1 MCYKLKIVFLI
12 LIVFSIKGIE
22 SITGNLQIWP
32 IKKKNKKKKQANK
45 QTNKKKNKAII
56 KYLNILLKAK
66 LELVCCFSFPFLKVN

>member
-32 IKKKNKKKKQANK
+32 IKKKNKKKNK
-45 QTNKKKNKAII
+45 QTNKQTKKKQSYY
-56 KYLNILLKAK
+56 KVSEYLAESKT
-66 LELVCCFSFPFLKVN
+66 

>member
-32 IKKKNKKKKQANK
+32 IKKANKKKKQTNK
-45 QTNKKKNKAII
+45 QTKKKQSYYKVSE
-56 KYLNILLKAK
+56 YLAESKT
-66 LELVCCFSFPFLKVN
+66 

>member
-32 IKKKNKKKKQANK
+32 IKKTNKKKKQANK
-45 QTNKKKNKAII
+45 QPNKKKTK
-56 KYLNILLKAK
+56 LL
-66 LELVCCFSFPFLKVN
+66 